1 MAELPKDG
9 PTAESAFLLSISKM
23 GCKFK
28 QHKSKF
34 YHWTILIFMSFLLV
48 GCFPLPRIVKKTVG
62 GLGPEYPKEQIV
74 IVKGS
79 RHRFFIP
86 FNIYISSTAKI
97 DRVDNQRYAYGA
109 DEVRIPSGPHE
120 VVIIIEKRTW
130 VLGSISDPEG
140 VGGVRLLHFELDTEA
155 GHKYKVDIPLYW
167 RKNSIIK
174 IIDEA
179 TKEIVG
185 SQVVN

>member
-1 MAELPKDG
+1 
-9 PTAESAFLLSISKM
+9 
-23 GCKFK
+23 
-28 QHKSKF
+28 
-34 YHWTILIFMSFLLV
+34 MSFLLV

-79 RHRFFIP
+79 RHRFFIL
-86 FNIYISSTAKI
+86 FSIYISSTAKI
-97 DRVDNQRYAYGA
+97 DRVDDQAYAYGA
-109 DEVRIPSGPHE
+109 DEVRIPSGPHK
-120 VVIIIEKRTW
+120 VAIIIEKRT
-130 VLGSISDPEG
+130 LILSTFLPASDE
-140 VGGVRLLHFELDTEA
+140 GGVRLLDFKFDTEA
-155 GHKYKVDIPLYW
+155 GHTYKVDIPLYW

>member
-9 PTAESAFLLSISKM
+9 PTAESAFLLGISKM

-34 YHWTILIFMSFLLV
+34 YNWTILIFMSFLLV

-62 GLGPEYPKEQIV
+62 GLGPEYPKDQIV
-74 IVKGS
+74 IIKGS
-79 RHRFFIP
+79 RHRFFILP
-86 FNIYISSTAKI
+86 SIYISSTAKI
-97 DRVDNQRYAYGA
+97 DRVDNQAYTYGA

-120 VVIIIEKRTW
+120 VVIIIEKRTL
-130 VLGSISDPEG
+130 VLSNIGEPLD
-140 VGGVRLLHFELDTEA
+140 VGGVRLLDFKFDTEA
-155 GHKYKVDIPLYW
+155 GHTYKVDIPLYW